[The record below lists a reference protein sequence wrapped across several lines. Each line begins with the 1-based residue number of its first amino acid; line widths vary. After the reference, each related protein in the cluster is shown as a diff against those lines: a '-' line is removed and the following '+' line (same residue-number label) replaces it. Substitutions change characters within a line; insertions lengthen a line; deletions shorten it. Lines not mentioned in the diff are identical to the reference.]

1 MMERIDVTPEFME
14 SERVARFKDLKSSAH
29 AFVDALIPGYERDIY
44 NIIGRGV
51 VEDKELKPP
60 ITDNRDFNVGLIK
73 AEPGKGASLHI
84 HETNEVFIPLTGK
97 WGIYWQ
103 NSDGQRHEVVLEPYD
118 TVSVP
123 IGASGASATR
133 ATGRRSCSPW
143 WAAPIRARFT
153 GPRKRSRKGS
163 ATASASTKTATSCG
177 SKKPD
182 RESDSPLGRR
192 RGMDCVKGWAAGP
205 ERATARRAEW
215 RVAKRAE
222 RAPGD

>member
-84 HETNEVFIPLTGK
+84 HETNEVFI
-97 WGIYWQ
+97 
-103 NSDGQRHEVVLEPYD
+103 R
-118 TVSVP
+118 
-123 IGASGASATR
+123 
-133 ATGRRSCSPW
+133 
-143 WAAPIRARFT
+143 
-153 GPRKRSRKGS
+153 
-163 ATASASTKTATSCG
+163 
-177 SKKPD
+177 
-182 RESDSPLGRR
+182 
-192 RGMDCVKGWAAGP
+192 
-205 ERATARRAEW
+205 
-215 RVAKRAE
+215 
-222 RAPGD
+222 

>member
-1 MMERIDVTPEFME
+1 MVERIDVTPDYME

-51 VEDKELKPP
+51 VEDKELQPP
-60 ITDNRDFNVGLIK
+60 ISDNRDFNVGLIK

-123 IGASGASATR
+123 IGASRGFRNAGDDTALMLAVVGGTDPGKVHWPEE
-133 ATGRRSCSPW
+133 TIEEGRSHGIGLDENGDLVPLESTQ
-143 WAAPIRARFT
+143 AA
-153 GPRKRSRKGS
+153 
-163 ATASASTKTATSCG
+163 
-177 SKKPD
+177 
-182 RESDSPLGRR
+182 E
-192 RGMDCVKGWAAGP
+192 
-205 ERATARRAEW
+205 
-215 RVAKRAE
+215 
-222 RAPGD
+222 